1 MRMCHRGISNYYPE
15 NTLGSITETIICP
28 KYLGVEIDIQIT
40 KDEQWIIY
48 HDSTLLRL
56 NSIDK
61 KVEEV
66 NYCDINKIRWKENNF
81 IVNLLSD
88 LKEITDDNFTINIE
102 IKPEFNT
109 ISNIAKEQLRNIISS
124 FKFKNFIS
132 SFDHNWCD
140 WCIDYASIKFAC
152 LTENELPHKGTFW
165 ILDYKLFE
173 NINVLNLKEDII
185 EKNIE
190 LGCYGEKINNIKH
203 KGSLDKLVKYNIVD
217 HKEKKIIYVDGTFD
231 LLHPGH
237 ISFFKKAK
245 SYGHY
250 LIVGVLH
257 DSCVESYKRVPILT
271 LEERTIMLEN
281 IKIVDKVISPA
292 PFYAS
297 KFGNLSKDF
306 IQIHNIDHVVYAGEL
321 GSWTS
326 HYQAAID
333 MDIMITFPYGKN
345 NVSTSGILKRINI

>member
-1 MRMCHRGISNYYPE
+1 MCHRGISDYYPE
-15 NTLGSITETIICP
+15 NTLGSIIETINCP
-28 KYLGVEIDIQIT
+28 EYLGVEIDIMIT

-56 NSIDK
+56 NSINK

-66 NYCDINKIRWKENNF
+66 DYCDINKIRWKGNNF
-81 IVNLLSD
+81 IVNRLSD
-88 LKEITDDNFTINIE
+88 LEELVDCNFTVNIE
-102 IKPEFNT
+102 IKPDFNT
-109 ISNIAKEQLRNIISS
+109 ISIAAKENLRNIISC
-124 FKFKNFIS
+124 FKFKKFIS
-132 SFDHNWCD
+132 SFDHNWYE
-140 WCIDYASIKFAC
+140 WCIKYTSVQFAC
-152 LTENELPHKGTFW
+152 LTDKELPSKGNFW
-165 ILDYKLFE
+165 ILDYRLLD
-173 NINVLNLKEDII
+173 NINVLNLKQDIL

-190 LGCYGEKINNIKH
+190 LGCYGKKINDTTHNP
-203 KGSLDKLVKYNIVD
+203 DLVNLITYQIVD
-217 HKEKKIIYVDGTFD
+217 HKEQKIIYVDGTFD

-237 ISFFKKAK
+237 IDFFKKAK
-245 SYGHY
+245 SHGNY

-292 PFYAS
+292 PFYES
-297 KFGNLSKDF
+297 KFGDLSKDF
-306 IQIHNIDHVVYAGEL
+306 IQNHNIDHVVYAGEM
-321 GSWTS
+321 GSWSS